1 MKSNQQKSIS
11 STKQRKIYVVAA
23 IHGNELFGLKVLAR
37 LTAMQNP
44 NIILRIAHLEA
55 IAKNVRY
62 IESDLNRSFGADA
75 KDSLETKLA
84 NRIKAEINKVNPD
97 LIIDLHTS
105 SVNVS
110 RVGILAENNQL
121 LVDITKHMGMEY
133 AAVMPK
139 NIAGQSLIGVCPEKS
154 LCIELGR
161 HLRSDALAKQLA
173 TQINTLAN
181 GDLSVLEQRIP
192 LLFIERIIERSEAI
206 DLHLENY
213 VFNERLKGYPFLTGE
228 NNYDEHRGF
237 LATSQIEV

>member
-1 MKSNQQKSIS
+1 MADKQKSNTKSTS
-11 STKQRKIYVVAA
+11 KVIYVVGGV
-23 IHGNELFGLKVLAR
+23 HGNEVFGLKVLAK
-37 LTAMQNP
+37 LVAMQNP
-44 NIILRIAHLEA
+44 NITLRVAHLEA

-62 IESDLNRSFGADA
+62 IEIDLNRSFGIGA
-75 KDSLETKLA
+75 KESLETKLA
-84 NRIKAEINKVNPD
+84 NQIKAEIDKLNPD

-110 RVGILAENNQL
+110 RVGILAEQNQL

-139 NIAGQSLIGVCPEKS
+139 NVAQQSLIGVHPEKS

-173 TQINTLAN
+173 VQINALAN
-181 GDLSVLEQRIP
+181 GDLSILEQPIP

-206 DLHLENY
+206 DLKLENY
-213 VFNERLKGYPFLTGE
+213 VFNEQLKGYPFLTGE
-228 NNYDEHRGF
+228 SNYDEHRGF